1 MALFGILKYGDL
13 WEIDD
18 SSVGIVF
25 STPLTI
31 SSNQPILAADTIS
44 LKRKTMGQRAQRWEI
59 VTNVCPTVGSNEY
72 LLQSVTNGHDQ
83 SFRVRM
89 PQIPNSKYSNAVLS
103 VLAEALKGGV
113 DIFYTPETTGDLIAG
128 EFINFA
134 NHKKVYLVTSVDQ
147 EANAITI
154 FPPLLANV
162 DVGELISH
170 GDSTI
175 LHVKNETSTVLGMTF
190 VDGLLMDPGTITLI
204 EDLAGYDNEI

>member
-13 WEIDD
+13 GEIDD

-72 LLQSVTNGHDQ
+72 LLQSVINGHDK

-103 VLAEALKGGV
+103 VLVEALKGGV

-162 DVGELISH
+162 DAGELISH

-204 EDLAGYDNEI
+204 EDLAGYDDEG